1 MDLEINTENRTK
13 NSLRGVKEDGFPDID
28 HFGIQTGLP
37 KRNTLPEDI
46 ADDTKS
52 NTTTFK
58 WPITTRPVSKAL
70 RPSSF
75 PRGQPVAKT
84 DGSTRRNT
92 LLKLPDVSADAQ
104 PKVPCPS
111 DWMQHGDRCYLF
123 IQRPV
128 HFTNIAE
135 YCSEEGGSP
144 AVLEDDKG
152 TFEQLLVSGARP
164 ILECCLNEK
173 GKRDG
178 RPELLQRLDD
188 DLIKFMAK
196 FSTKWPQEE
205 DNPKPGPNNR
215 IIPRHLLLRKGV
227 TTTSPTIP
235 DIAATGTSSSF
246 IQTKTDSMQTNAD
259 NGGQL
264 DGGFGLIN
272 HEKANSTTT
281 TTTTLSTSIIF
292 ADITTSSNDSE
303 LEVPVSGDKNTD
315 QFSTLD
321 DVTRNRL
328 AKNEN
333 KNAKELP
340 IFTAIQEKMCK
351 SYLGAYMDEWLSV
364 DCNVVYLQVCVKG
377 QQ

>member
-37 KRNTLPEDI
+37 KRNTVPEDI

-52 NTTTFK
+52 KTATFK
-58 WPITTRPVSKAL
+58 GPITTRPVPMAL
-70 RPSSF
+70 RPSPF
-75 PRGQPVAKT
+75 PRGQPGAKK
-84 DGSTRRNT
+84 DGPSRHQTG
-92 LLKLPDVSADAQ
+92 LKLPDVSADAQ
-104 PKVPCPS
+104 PKIPCPS

-123 IQRPV
+123 IPHPV
-128 HFTNIAE
+128 HFTNITE
-135 YCSEEGGSP
+135 YCSEEG
-144 AVLEDDKG
+144 
-152 TFEQLLVSGARP
+152 
-164 ILECCLNEK
+164 ECCLNEK